1 MEKRGIL
8 LAFFVAVLGLGG
20 TAMIGT
26 TTLQNGS
33 PYFEVLMY
41 GGMAAVVASLIGII
55 WLARTSSRPDSQ
67 KPEEPEESDVPDIR
81 ISQIGDAQI
90 SNVTSNTGRRF
101 LDADQVDKMSLKGI
115 SLGKATDDKK
125 GKKGGR

>member
-1 MEKRGIL
+1 
-8 LAFFVAVLGLGG
+8 
-20 TAMIGT
+20 MIGT